1 MYRIQMNYCKLHQ
14 LLLTYQMVR
23 WSLQLG
29 ARNQP
34 SNVSFGINQAV
45 ETNRDFG
52 STMKPITDYAL
63 AFENGVYSST
73 ADIIVDE
80 PTIIRE
86 PQHP

>member
-14 LLLTYQMVR
+14 LLLTYQVVGDR
-23 WSLQLG
+23 SIRGSKPTKQCFF
-29 ARNQP
+29 R
-34 SNVSFGINQAV
+34 INQAV

-52 STMKPITDYAL
+52 STMKPITDYAP

-73 ADIIVDE
+73 ADISLMN

-86 PQHP
+86 PQHL